1 MNGRVLRTELRRSV
15 APWAGGVVL
24 VGSLAVFFLI
34 DGIWWRG
41 NAGWTAQWT
50 SMAMWTRYLLGFWW
64 PLVVGLGAAYG
75 LRDSRSR
82 MGELLS
88 TTPRPAW
95 RRAALPAG
103 AMALV
108 LGAGFGLLV
117 LVGGVQVALGRTTY
131 VPLGWVPISLVAVL
145 ALVAGAVFGMGV
157 ARALPSVLAPP
168 ALVVTFLML
177 GSFLL
182 RQNGDGAVPSGMAP
196 NRLALFSPVT
206 VDPRQMLL
214 TLSGSVNLGQ
224 TLWLLGLL
232 GTGFALVAATTR
244 RSRLFAVV
252 PVLAGAAL
260 ALAVLPADARD
271 SYVVDKTAAA
281 LVCDG
286 PVCVTQANRSR
297 LPELTLRGKEALRVL
312 HDVLGDTAPSS
323 VREDTALYALGDERA
338 LSADVVM
345 VDFDERLL
353 RDATGDQLTRV
364 LIGKGLAP
372 SCHGDNDREG
382 GGRLGVAVQSIAV
395 SWALHDVRFQPLED
409 RGTERYALTTWAEA
423 EAAWQRLTALPPA
436 EQRTRIAELRAA
448 TVSCS
453 GYGHLRALTGEA
465 AR

>member
-1 MNGRVLRTELRRSV
+1 MSARVLRTELKRSI
-15 APWAGGVVL
+15 APWAGAVVL

-95 RRAALPAG
+95 RRAAVPAG

-108 LGAGFGLLV
+108 LAGGFGLLV
-117 LVGGVQVALGRTTY
+117 VVGGVQVALGRTTY
-131 VPLGWVPISLVAVL
+131 TSLGWLPISLVAAL

-157 ARALPSVLAPP
+157 ARALPSVLTPP
-168 ALVVTFLML
+168 ALVVTVLML
-177 GSFLL
+177 ASLLL
-182 RQNGDGAVPSGMAP
+182 RQNGDGALPSGGSM
-196 NRLALFSPVT
+196 NRLALFSPLT
-206 VDPRQMLL
+206 VEPRQMLL
-214 TLSGSVNLGQ
+214 TLSGSVHLGQ

-232 GTGFALVAATTR
+232 GSGFALLVAGTR
-244 RSRLFAVV
+244 RSRLLAVV
-252 PVLAGAAL
+252 PVLTGAAL
-260 ALAVLPADARD
+260 ALAVLPAEARD
-271 SYVVDKTAAA
+271 TYVVDRTAAA

-286 PVCVTQANRSR
+286 PVCVTQANRDR
-297 LPELTLRGKEALRVL
+297 LPELSLRGGEALRVL
-312 HDVLGDTAPSS
+312 HDVLGDTAPTQ
-323 VREDTALYALGDERA
+323 VREDTTLYALGDDRQ
-338 LSADVVM
+338 LSAGVVL

-353 RDATGDQLTRV
+353 REATGEQLARV

-372 SCHGDNDREG
+372 NCHGDNDREG
-382 GGRLGVAVQSIAV
+382 GGRGAVAAQSVAV
-395 SWALHDVRFQPLED
+395 SWALHDARLQPLEA
-409 RGTERYALTTWAEA
+409 RGTEAYALKTWADA
-423 EAAWQRLTALPPA
+423 DDAWQKLTALPPA
-436 EQRTRIAELRAA
+436 EQQARIVELRAA
-448 TVSCS
+448 ALSCS
-453 GYGHLRALTGEA
+453 GYNHLPVLAGEA